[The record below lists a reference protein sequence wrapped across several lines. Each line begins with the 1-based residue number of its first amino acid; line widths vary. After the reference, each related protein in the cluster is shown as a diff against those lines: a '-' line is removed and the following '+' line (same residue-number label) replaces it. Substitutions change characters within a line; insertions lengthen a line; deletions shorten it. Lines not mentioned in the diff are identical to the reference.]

1 MDDVTLCSQVIANSP
16 KVFDNRINFFY
27 FRFLLFV

>member
-16 KVFDNRINFFY
+16 KVFDNRINFY
-27 FRFLLFV
+27 FRLLFV